1 MLSNLIETIETAQMS
16 EKIILVEDTDVRIL
30 NGVNNKNIDFIKDH
44 FPKVKLITRGN
55 SYKIIGTK
63 KDTDYF
69 SDKFECIIDY
79 IKKNNTIDQN
89 QMINIF
95 NNKKNVDNKEVIL
108 HAKNGRKI
116 YARTLNQ
123 LKIVKE
129 IELNDIVFSN
139 GPAGTGKTYTAV
151 AIAVNFLKNKKVKK
165 IILTRPAIE
174 AGENI
179 GYLPG
184 DIKNKLD
191 PYMQPL
197 YDSLSD
203 MLSSIK
209 LNEYMENGTIQISP
223 LGFMRGRTLENAFVI
238 LDEAQNTTINQM
250 KMFLTRMGVNSKL
263 IITGD
268 ETQIDLK
275 KGIVS
280 GFSHSIKTLNN
291 IKGIGFV
298 NLDDNDVVRHKLVK
312 KIINAYNK

>member
-1 MLSNLIETIETAQMS
+1 MS

-55 SYKIIGTK
+55 TYKIIGTK

-69 SDKFECIIDY
+69 SEKFECIIDY

-123 LKIVKE
+123 LEIVKE

-238 LDEAQNTTINQM
+238 LDEAQNTTTNQM
-250 KMFLTRMGVNSKL
+250 KMFLTRMGKNAKFM
-263 IITGD
+263 ITGD
-268 ETQIDLK
+268 PGQIDLPRSAISGLK
-275 KGIVS
+275 EANLILQNIEGIDIVY
-280 GFSHSIKTLNN
+280 
-291 IKGIGFV
+291 
-298 NLDDNDVVRHKLVK
+298 LDDKDVIRHKVVK
-312 KIINAYNK
+312 KIIDAYKKTEHAN